1 MTDMNALAATKAML
15 SEVEAEIAAATENFE
30 ESIAGLRMQCEML
43 RTEYREALRSEM
55 ERIERPQF
63 PNLGGVLAA
72 IEHTHQPVI
81 VRRIR
86 QRAVSYLV
94 GGGRE
99 PRPEARFSEGG
110 GPTPE
115 GGGPTL

>member
-1 MTDMNALAATKAML
+1 MTDMQKLAATKALL
-15 SEVEAEIAAATENFE
+15 SQVEAEIAVETEKFE
-30 ESIAGLRMQCEML
+30 ESIAGLRVQCEML
-43 RTEYREALRSEM
+43 RTEYMDALRSEM
-55 ERIERPQF
+55 ERIERPQI

-94 GGGRE
+94 GAGRE
-99 PRPEARFSEGG
+99 PRPESGFVDAGE
-110 GPTPE
+110 TAA
-115 GGGPTL
+115 

>member
-1 MTDMNALAATKAML
+1 MTDMNKLAATRAML
-15 SEVEAEIAAATENFE
+15 SEVEAEIAAATEKFE
-30 ESIAGLRMQCEML
+30 ASIAGLRMQCEML
-43 RTEYREALRSEM
+43 RTEYMDALRSEM
-55 ERIERPQF
+55 DWIERPQI

-94 GGGRE
+94 GAGENHAR
-99 PRPEARFSEGG
+99 RPGSSEGG
-110 GPTPE
+110 EITR
-115 GGGPTL
+115 

>member
-1 MTDMNALAATKAML
+1 MTDMNKLAATRAML
-15 SEVEAEIAAATENFE
+15 AEVEAEIAAATEKFE
-30 ESIAGLRMQCEML
+30 ASIAGLRMQCETL
-43 RTEYREALRSEM
+43 RTEYMDALRSEM
-55 ERIERPQF
+55 DWIERPQI

-94 GGGRE
+94 GAGRE
-99 PRPEARFSEGG
+99 PRPETGFADGG
-110 GPTPE
+110 DITR
-115 GGGPTL
+115 

>member
-1 MTDMNALAATKAML
+1 MTDMSKLAATKAML
-15 SEVEAEIAAATENFE
+15 SEVEAEIAVATEKFE
-30 ESIAGLRMQCEML
+30 ASIAGLRMQCETL
-43 RTEYREALRSEM
+43 RTEYLAALRSEM
-55 ERIERPQF
+55 DWVERPQI

-94 GGGRE
+94 GAGRE
-99 PRPEARFSEGG
+99 LRPEDALAEGG
-110 GPTPE
+110 EITP
-115 GGGPTL
+115 